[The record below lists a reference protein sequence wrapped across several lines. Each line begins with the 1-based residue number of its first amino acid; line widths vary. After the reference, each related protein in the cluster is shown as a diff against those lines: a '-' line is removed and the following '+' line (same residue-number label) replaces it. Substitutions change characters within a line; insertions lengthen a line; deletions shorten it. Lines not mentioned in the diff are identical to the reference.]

1 MKDEESTMGLFPI
14 FLKLEDRPCLIVGAG
29 NVALEKI
36 ASLLHAGATLRVVA
50 PAACEGVRQLAAD
63 GKIALELRGFQEA
76 DLEGQ
81 AFVVTAT
88 DSRDANRQVFLAA
101 QQRGL
106 LCNSVDDPPN
116 CDFYFASI
124 VQRGKLQIAIS
135 TAGESPAL
143 AQRLRKEIDARLPED
158 MAEWVDN
165 LGELR
170 REILATHPAGS
181 GRKAL
186 LHTLAER
193 AVCSSA
199 ECPSRKLAFQE
210 RPPREKSARTTAQK
224 GTVYLVGAGPGDPEL
239 LTLKAAYLL
248 ATADVVLHDD
258 LVPQA
263 ILDRAGAEA
272 HVISVGKRCGSRRT
286 TQQQIHELMIEKAR
300 SGASVVRLKSGDPLI
315 FGRAGEEIE
324 ALKQAQIPCEVVPG
338 VTAMFAAASAARKS
352 LTDRR
357 TASKV
362 ILTTA
367 HHASSGDR
375 GERPSFWRG
384 PLPNDATLGIYMPG
398 RDLRAL
404 AWDMLKAGLP
414 AYLPCVVMSQ
424 VSLPG
429 EEIRST
435 TLAGLGD
442 LDAGSAPLLILA
454 GWPLADR
461 SDAVIP
467 DFAQAACFEDA
478 VGFER

>member
-1 MKDEESTMGLFPI
+1 MSLFPM
-14 FLKLEDRPCLIVGAG
+14 FLKLEQRPCLVVGAG

-36 ASLLHAGATLRVVA
+36 TSLLRAGAKLRVVA
-50 PAACEGVRQLAAD
+50 PVACEAVRQLAENGA
-63 GKIALELRGFQEA
+63 IALELRRFEEA
-76 DLEGQ
+76 DLDGQ

-88 DSRDANRQVFLAA
+88 DSRDVNRKVFLAA
-101 QQRGL
+101 QQRSL

-124 VQRGKLQIAIS
+124 VERGKLQIAIS

-143 AQRLRKEIDARLPED
+143 AQRLRREIDAQLPLD
-158 MAEWVDN
+158 TSEWLDQ
-165 LGELR
+165 LGSLR
-170 REILATHPAGS
+170 REILASHSAGS
-181 GRKAL
+181 ERKAL
-186 LHTLAER
+186 LHKLAER
-193 AVCSSA
+193 PVCSSD
-199 ECPSRKLAFQE
+199 ECPSRQLAFPE
-210 RPPREKSARTTAQK
+210 RARKKESARTTAEK

-239 LTLKAAYLL
+239 LTLKAADLL

-263 ILDRAGAEA
+263 ILDRAGDDTQI
-272 HVISVGKRCGSRRT
+272 ISVGKRCGTQRT

-300 SGASVVRLKSGDPLI
+300 GGASVVRLKSGDPLI

-324 ALKQAQIPCEVVPG
+324 ALEQAQIPCEVVPG
-338 VTAMFAAASAARKS
+338 VTTMFAAAAAAKKS

-357 TASKV
+357 SASKV

-367 HHASSGDR
+367 HHASHHEGK
-375 GERPSFWRG
+375 ERPSFWQG

-414 AYLPCVVMSQ
+414 ADLPMIVMSQ

-429 EEIRST
+429 EESRST
-435 TLAGLGD
+435 TLAALGE
-442 LDAGSAPLLILA
+442 LEPGPAPMLVLA
-454 GWPLADR
+454 GWPLAER
-461 SDAVIP
+461 SDGVVP
-467 DFAQAACFEDA
+467 DVVVSELFEDFI
-478 VGFER
+478 GLDR

>member
-1 MKDEESTMGLFPI
+1 MSLFPI
-14 FLKLEDRPCLIVGAG
+14 FLKLERRPCLIVGAG

-36 ASLLHAGATLRVVA
+36 TSLLRVGARLRVVA
-50 PAACEGVRQLAAD
+50 PVACEAVRQLAESGA
-63 GKIALELRGFQEA
+63 IALELRHFREA
-76 DLEGQ
+76 DLDGQ

-88 DSRDANRQVFLAA
+88 DSRDVNRQVFLAA
-101 QQRGL
+101 QQREL

-124 VQRGKLQIAIS
+124 VERGKLQIAIS

-143 AQRLRKEIDARLPED
+143 AQRLRREIDAQLPPD
-158 MAEWVDN
+158 TDAWLDQ
-165 LGELR
+165 LGGLR

-181 GRKAL
+181 ERKAL

-193 AVCSSA
+193 PVCSSE
-199 ECPSRKLAFQE
+199 ECPSRQLAFPE
-210 RPPREKSARTTAQK
+210 YSKKKSVRTTAEK

-239 LTLKAAYLL
+239 LTLKAADLL

-263 ILDRAGAEA
+263 ILDRVGADTRI
-272 HVISVGKRCGSRRT
+272 ISVGKRCGSRRV

-324 ALKQAQIPCEVVPG
+324 ALEQAQIPCHVVPG
-338 VTAMFAAASAARKS
+338 VTTMFAAAAAAKKS

-357 TASKV
+357 SASKV

-367 HHASSGDR
+367 HHASHTE
-375 GERPSFWRG
+375 GEDRPSFWRG

-404 AWDMLKAGLP
+404 AWDMLKAGLS
-414 AYLPCVVMSQ
+414 ADLPVVVTSH
-424 VSLPG
+424 VSLPD
-429 EEIRST
+429 EVSRNT
-435 TLAGLGD
+435 TLGGLGD
-442 LDAGSAPLLILA
+442 LGPGQAPMLILA
-454 GWPLADR
+454 GWPLAER
-461 SDAVIP
+461 SDQVIP
-467 DFAQAACFEDA
+467 DFAASEHFQQA
-478 VGFER
+478 VGLER

>member
-1 MKDEESTMGLFPI
+1 MQHQGNEMSLFPI
-14 FLKLEDRPCLIVGAG
+14 FLKLERHPCLIVGAG
-29 NVALEKI
+29 HVALEKI
-36 ASLLHAGATLRVVA
+36 TSLLRAGAQLRVVA
-50 PAACEGVRQLAAD
+50 PVACDAVRQLAEN
-63 GKIALELRGFQEA
+63 GKIALELRRFREA
-76 DLEGQ
+76 DLDGQ
-81 AFVVTAT
+81 AFVITAT
-88 DSRDANRQVFLAA
+88 DSRDVNRQVFLAA
-101 QQRGL
+101 QKRGL

-124 VQRGKLQIAIS
+124 VERGKLQIAIS

-143 AQRLRKEIDARLPED
+143 AQRLRREIDAQLPPDTAAWLDE
-158 MAEWVDN
+158 
-165 LGELR
+165 LGNLR
-170 REILATHPAGS
+170 REILASHPAGDQ
-181 GRKAL
+181 RKAL

-193 AVCSSA
+193 QVCGSD
-199 ECPSRKLAFQE
+199 ECPSRQLAFPV
-210 RPPREKSARTTAQK
+210 RTRKTKSGRTTAEK

-239 LTLKAAYLL
+239 LTLKAADLL

-263 ILDRAGAEA
+263 ILDHAGVDT
-272 HVISVGKRCGSRRT
+272 HIISVGKRCGSRRT

-324 ALKQAQIPCEVVPG
+324 ALEQAQIPCYVVPG
-338 VTAMFAAASAARKS
+338 VTTMFAAAAAAKKS

-357 TASKV
+357 SASKV

-367 HHASSGDR
+367 HHASHSDGQD
-375 GERPSFWRG
+375 RPSFWHG

-414 AYLPCVVMSQ
+414 VDLPIVVMSQ

-429 EEIRST
+429 EESRST
-435 TLAGLGD
+435 TLGGLSELEPGP
-442 LDAGSAPLLILA
+442 APMLILA

-461 SDAVIP
+461 PGDVVP
-467 DFAQAACFEDA
+467 DLVSGVFEDTVA
-478 VGFER
+478 LER

>member
-1 MKDEESTMGLFPI
+1 MNLFPM
-14 FLKLEDRPCLIVGAG
+14 FLKLEGRGCLIVGAG

-36 ASLLHAGATLRVVA
+36 TGLLRAGAKLRVVA
-50 PAACEGVRQLAAD
+50 PAACEAVEQLAVD
-63 GKIALELRGFQEA
+63 GKISLELREFLET

-81 AFVVTAT
+81 SLVVTAT
-88 DSRDANRQVFLAA
+88 NSRDVNRQVFLAA

-143 AQRLRKEIDARLPED
+143 AQRLRREIDAQLPED
-158 MAEWVDN
+158 TAEWLDE
-165 LGELR
+165 LGSLR

-181 GRKAL
+181 ERKTL
-186 LHTLAER
+186 LHELAER
-193 AVCSSA
+193 PVRASD
-199 ECPSRKLAFQE
+199 ECPSQKPVFSDAPQQKRVVT
-210 RPPREKSARTTAQK
+210 TTAQK

-239 LTLKAAYLL
+239 LTLKAADLL
-248 ATADVVLHDD
+248 AAADVVLHDD

-263 ILDRAGAEA
+263 ILDRAGPDTRI
-272 HVISVGKRCGSRRT
+272 VSVGKRCGKRSI
-286 TQQQIHELMIEKAR
+286 TQQQIHELMIQQAR
-300 SGASVVRLKSGDPLI
+300 SGAIVVRLKSGDPLV

-324 ALKQAQIPCEVVPG
+324 ALERAQIPFEVVPG
-338 VTAMFAAASAARKS
+338 VTAMFAAAAATRKS

-357 TASKV
+357 SASKV

-367 HHASSGDR
+367 HHASSDSSGDR
-375 GERPSFWRG
+375 PSLWRG

-404 AWDMLKAGLP
+404 AWDMLKAGL
-414 AYLPCVVMSQ
+414 AADLPCVVMSQ

-429 EEIRST
+429 EASHAT
-435 TLAGLGD
+435 TLTGLGE
-442 LDAGSAPLLILA
+442 LEPGPAPLLILA

-461 SDAVIP
+461 AEATADFVQAEFFQDAVSL
-467 DFAQAACFEDA
+467 E
-478 VGFER
+478 

>member
-1 MKDEESTMGLFPI
+1 MSLFPI
-14 FLKLEDRPCLIVGAG
+14 FLKLERRPCLIVGAG

-36 ASLLHAGATLRVVA
+36 TSLLRAGAQLRIVA
-50 PAACEGVRQLAAD
+50 PIACDAVRQLAEN
-63 GKIALELRGFQEA
+63 GTIALELRRFQEA
-76 DLEGQ
+76 DLDGQ

-88 DSRDANRQVFLAA
+88 DSREVNRQVFLAA

-124 VQRGKLQIAIS
+124 VERGKLQIAIS

-143 AQRLRKEIDARLPED
+143 AQRLRREIDAQLPLDTATWLDE
-158 MAEWVDN
+158 
-165 LGELR
+165 LGNLR
-170 REILATHPAGS
+170 REILASHPPGS
-181 GRKAL
+181 ERKAL

-193 AVCSSA
+193 PVCGSDA
-199 ECPSRKLAFQE
+199 CPSRQLAYPE
-210 RPPREKSARTTAQK
+210 HRPKKPATRTTAEK

-239 LTLKAAYLL
+239 LTLKAADLL

-263 ILDRAGAEA
+263 ILDRAGAETQI
-272 HVISVGKRCGSRRT
+272 ISVGKRCGSRRV

-315 FGRAGEEIE
+315 FGRAGEEME
-324 ALKQAQIPCEVVPG
+324 ALEQAEIPFQVVPG
-338 VTAMFAAASAARKS
+338 VTTMFAAAAAAKKS

-357 TASKV
+357 NASKV

-367 HHASSGDR
+367 HHASHSDGQ
-375 GERPSFWRG
+375 ERPSFWRG

-404 AWDMLKAGLP
+404 AWDMLQAGLP
-414 AYLPCVVMSQ
+414 ADLPIVVMSR
-424 VSLPG
+424 VSLPD
-429 EEIRST
+429 EKSRTT
-435 TLAGLGD
+435 TLAELGD
-442 LDAGSAPLLILA
+442 LEPGPAPMLILA
-454 GWPLADR
+454 GWPLAER
-461 SDAVIP
+461 SDSVVP
-467 DFAQAACFEDA
+467 DFVAAELFEEA
-478 VGFER
+478 IG

>member
-1 MKDEESTMGLFPI
+1 MSLFPI
-14 FLKLEDRPCLIVGAG
+14 FLKLERRPCLVVGAG

-36 ASLLHAGATLRVVA
+36 TSLLRAGAWLRVVA
-50 PAACEGVRQLAAD
+50 PVACDAVRHLAEN
-63 GKIALELRGFQEA
+63 GTIALELRRFEEV

-81 AFVVTAT
+81 VFVVTAT
-88 DSRDANRQVFLAA
+88 DSRDVNRQVFLAA
-101 QQRGL
+101 QKRGL

-124 VQRGKLQIAIS
+124 VERGKLQIAIS

-143 AQRLRKEIDARLPED
+143 AQRLRREIDAQLPPDTAAWLDE
-158 MAEWVDN
+158 
-165 LGELR
+165 LGNLR
-170 REILATHPAGS
+170 REILAAHPAGS
-181 GRKAL
+181 KRKAL

-193 AVCSSA
+193 AVCSSDA
-199 ECPSRKLAFQE
+199 CPSRKLAFPE
-210 RPPREKSARTTAQK
+210 RAQKTKSARTTAVK

-239 LTLKAAYLL
+239 LTLKAADLL

-263 ILDRAGAEA
+263 ILDRAGDDA
-272 HVISVGKRCGSRRT
+272 HVISVGKRCGSRRV
-286 TQQQIHELMIEKAR
+286 TQQQIHELMIGKAR
-300 SGASVVRLKSGDPLI
+300 GGASVVRLKSGDPLI

-324 ALKQAQIPCEVVPG
+324 ALEQARIPCEVVPG
-338 VTAMFAAASAARKS
+338 VTTMFAAAAAAKKS

-357 TASKV
+357 SASKV

-367 HHASSGDR
+367 HHASHSD
-375 GERPSFWRG
+375 GEDRPSFWRG

-404 AWDMLKAGLP
+404 AWDMLQACLP
-414 AYLPCVVMSQ
+414 ADLPIIVMSH

-429 EEIRST
+429 EESRNT

-442 LDAGSAPLLILA
+442 LDPGPAPMLILA
-454 GWPLADR
+454 GWPLAER
-461 SDAVIP
+461 SDSTVP
-467 DFAQAACFEDA
+467 DFVGAELFEDA
-478 VGFER
+478 VGLER

>member
-1 MKDEESTMGLFPI
+1 MGLFPI
-14 FLKLEDRPCLIVGAG
+14 FLKLEGRPCLMVGAG
-29 NVALEKI
+29 TVAAEKI
-36 ASLLHAGATLRVVA
+36 ASLLRAGAKIRVVA
-50 PAACEGVRQLAAD
+50 PAACETVRRLAAD
-63 GKIALELRGFQEA
+63 GKIALELRGFQDA

-88 DSRDANRQVFLAA
+88 DSRNVNRQVFLSA

-124 VQRGKLQIAIS
+124 VERGKLQIAIS

-143 AQRLRKEIDARLPED
+143 AARLRREIDARLPED
-158 MAEWVDN
+158 TTAWLDE
-165 LGELR
+165 LGGLR
-170 REILATHPAGS
+170 REILASHPAGS
-181 GRKAL
+181 ERKAL

-193 AVCSSA
+193 PVCGLG
-199 ECPSRKLAFQE
+199 ECPSRKLAFPD
-210 RPPREKSARTTAQK
+210 RPQRKKSARTTAEK

-239 LTLKAAYLL
+239 LTLKAADLL
-248 ATADVVLHDD
+248 ATADVVLYDD

-263 ILDRAGAEA
+263 ILDRAGVGAT
-272 HVISVGKRCGSRRT
+272 VISVGKRCGSRRT

-300 SGASVVRLKSGDPLI
+300 GGASVVRLKSGDPLI

-324 ALKQAQIPCEVVPG
+324 ALEQAQIPCEVVPG
-338 VTAMFAAASAARKS
+338 VTAMFAAAAAARKS

-357 TASKV
+357 SASKV

-367 HHASSGDR
+367 HHASNGDGGDR
-375 GERPSFWRG
+375 AAFWHG

-404 AWDMLKAGLP
+404 AWDMLKAGLSED
-414 AYLPCVVMSQ
+414 LPCVVMSH

-429 EEIRST
+429 EDSRNT

-442 LDAGSAPLLILA
+442 LEPGPAPLLIMA
-454 GWPLADR
+454 GWPLAER
-461 SDAVIP
+461 SEASISDIVQA
-467 DFAQAACFEDA
+467 DFFEDA
-478 VGFER
+478 VGLER

>member
-1 MKDEESTMGLFPI
+1 MQHQGNAMSLFPI
-14 FLKLEDRPCLIVGAG
+14 FVKLERRPCLVVGAG

-36 ASLLHAGATLRVVA
+36 TSLLRSGAQLRVVA
-50 PAACEGVRQLAAD
+50 PTACDAVRQLAENGA
-63 GKIALELRGFQEA
+63 IALELRGFDEA
-76 DLEGQ
+76 DLDGQ
-81 AFVVTAT
+81 ALVITAT
-88 DSRDANRQVFLAA
+88 DSRDVNRQVFLAA

-143 AQRLRKEIDARLPED
+143 AQRLRREIDAQLPAD
-158 MAEWVDN
+158 TATW
-165 LGELR
+165 LGELGNLR
-170 REILATHPAGS
+170 REILSSHPAGS
-181 GRKAL
+181 ERKAL

-193 AVCSSA
+193 SVCSSDT
-199 ECPSRKLAFQE
+199 CPSRQFAFPE
-210 RPPREKSARTTAQK
+210 RQPKKQPARTAAQK

-239 LTLKAAYLL
+239 LTLKAADLL

-263 ILDRAGAEA
+263 ILDRAC
-272 HVISVGKRCGSRRT
+272 VDTQIISVGKRCGSRRV
-286 TQQQIHELMIEKAR
+286 TQQQIHALMIEKAR

-324 ALKQAQIPCEVVPG
+324 ALEQAQIPCEIVPG
-338 VTAMFAAASAARKS
+338 VTTMFAAAAAARKS

-357 TASKV
+357 SASKV

-367 HHASSGDR
+367 HHASHSDGL
-375 GERPSFWRG
+375 ERPSFWRG

-404 AWDMLKAGLP
+404 AWDMLQAGLP
-414 AYLPCVVMSQ
+414 ADLPIIVMSH
-424 VSLPG
+424 VSLPD
-429 EEIRST
+429 EASRRT
-435 TLAGLGD
+435 TLGELGELEAGP
-442 LDAGSAPLLILA
+442 APMLILA
-454 GWPLADR
+454 GRPLAEPLDGM
-461 SDAVIP
+461 VP
-467 DFAQAACFEDA
+467 DLLTSELFEEA
-478 VGFER
+478 VGIDR

>member
-1 MKDEESTMGLFPI
+1 MSLFPI
-14 FLKLEDRPCLIVGAG
+14 FLKLEGRPCLIVGAG
-29 NVALEKI
+29 SVALEKI
-36 ASLLHAGATLRVVA
+36 TSLLHAGANLRVVA
-50 PAACEGVRQLAAD
+50 PVACEAVLQLAA
-63 GKIALELRGFQEA
+63 GGTIALELRGFQEV

-81 AFVVTAT
+81 VFVVTAT
-88 DSRDANRQVFLAA
+88 DSRDVNRQVFLAA

-124 VQRGKLQIAIS
+124 VERGKLQIAIS

-143 AQRLRKEIDARLPED
+143 AQRLRRESDAQLPPD
-158 MAEWVDN
+158 TAGWLN
-165 LGELR
+165 QLGNLR
-170 REILATHPAGS
+170 REILASHPAGS
-181 GRKAL
+181 ERKAL

-193 AVCSSA
+193 SVCSLD
-199 ECPSRKLAFQE
+199 ECPSRQLALPE
-210 RPPREKSARTTAQK
+210 RKSKKKSARTAAEK

-239 LTLKAAYLL
+239 LTLKAADLL
-248 ATADVVLHDD
+248 ATADVLLHDD

-263 ILDRAGAEA
+263 ILDIAGDETQI
-272 HVISVGKRCGSRRT
+272 ISVGKRCGSRRI

-300 SGASVVRLKSGDPLI
+300 RGASVVRLKSGDPLI

-324 ALKQAQIPCEVVPG
+324 ALQQAQVSCEVIPG
-338 VTAMFAAASAARKS
+338 VTTMFAAAATAKKS

-357 TASKV
+357 SASKV

-367 HHASSGDR
+367 HHASYHEG
-375 GERPSFWRG
+375 GERPSFWHG

-414 AYLPCVVMSQ
+414 ADLPIMVVSH
-424 VSLPG
+424 VSLPD
-429 EEIRST
+429 EESRRT

-442 LDAGSAPLLILA
+442 LEPGPAPMLILA
-454 GWPLADR
+454 GWPLAER
-461 SDAVIP
+461 SESTIP
-467 DFAQAACFEDA
+467 DFVGAELFEAA
-478 VGFER
+478 VGLER

>member
-1 MKDEESTMGLFPI
+1 MNLFPM
-14 FLKLEDRPCLIVGAG
+14 FLKLEGRGCLIVGAG

-36 ASLLHAGATLRVVA
+36 TSLLRAGAKLRVVA
-50 PAACEGVRQLAAD
+50 PTACEAVQQLALD
-63 GKIALELRGFQEA
+63 GRITLELREFLET

-81 AFVVTAT
+81 SLAVTAT
-88 DSRDANRQVFLAA
+88 NSPDVNRQVFLAA
-101 QQRGL
+101 QRQGL

-143 AQRLRKEIDARLPED
+143 AQRLRREIDAQLPED
-158 MAEWVDN
+158 TAEWLDE
-165 LGELR
+165 LGSLR

-181 GRKAL
+181 ERKAL

-193 AVCSSA
+193 PVRASN
-199 ECPSRKLAFQE
+199 ERPSREFVFSDAPQQK
-210 RPPREKSARTTAQK
+210 RVARTSAQK

-239 LTLKAAYLL
+239 LTLKAADLL
-248 ATADVVLHDD
+248 AAADVVLHDD

-263 ILDRAGAEA
+263 ILDRAGPETRI
-272 HVISVGKRCGSRRT
+272 VSVGKRCGKRSI
-286 TQQQIHELMIEKAR
+286 TQQQIHELMIQQAR
-300 SGASVVRLKSGDPLI
+300 SGAIVVRLKSGDPLV

-324 ALKQAQIPCEVVPG
+324 ALEQAQIPFEIVPG
-338 VTAMFAAASAARKS
+338 VTAMFAAAAATRKS

-357 TASKV
+357 SASKV

-367 HHASSGDR
+367 HHASSDSSGN
-375 GERPSFWRG
+375 RPVLWHG

-404 AWDMLKAGLP
+404 AWDMLKAGL
-414 AYLPCVVMSQ
+414 AVDLPCVVMSQ

-429 EEIRST
+429 EVSQAT
-435 TLAGLGD
+435 TLAGLGE
-442 LDAGSAPLLILA
+442 LEPGSAPLLILA

-461 SDAVIP
+461 TDAATADFVRAEFFQDAVS
-467 DFAQAACFEDA
+467 QE
-478 VGFER
+478 

>member
-1 MKDEESTMGLFPI
+1 MRLFPI
-14 FLKLEDRPCLIVGAG
+14 FVKLERRPCLIIGAG

-36 ASLLHAGATLRVVA
+36 TSLLRAGAQLRVVA
-50 PAACEGVRQLAAD
+50 PMACDAVRRLAEN
-63 GKIALELRGFQEA
+63 GTIALELRGFNEA

-81 AFVVTAT
+81 AFVITAT
-88 DSRDANRQVFLAA
+88 DSRDVNRQVFLAA

-124 VQRGKLQIAIS
+124 VERGKLQIAIS

-143 AQRLRKEIDARLPED
+143 AQRLRREIDAQLPEGT
-158 MAEWVDN
+158 AEWLDQI
-165 LGELR
+165 GSLR
-170 REILATHPAGS
+170 REILASHPAGDE
-181 GRKAL
+181 RKAL

-193 AVCSSA
+193 PVCSSDA
-199 ECPSRKLAFQE
+199 CPSRQLAFPE
-210 RPPREKSARTTAQK
+210 RQPKKQSARTRAQK

-239 LTLKAAYLL
+239 LTLKAADLL
-248 ATADVVLHDD
+248 AMADVVLHDD

-263 ILDRAGAEA
+263 ILDRAGADA
-272 HVISVGKRCGSRRT
+272 QIISVGKRCGSRRV

-324 ALKQAQIPCEVVPG
+324 ALEKAQVPCEVVPG
-338 VTAMFAAASAARKS
+338 VTTMFAAAAAAKKS

-357 TASKV
+357 SASKV

-367 HHASSGDR
+367 HHASHSD
-375 GERPSFWRG
+375 GEDRPSFWRG

-404 AWDMLKAGLP
+404 AWDMLQAGLP
-414 AYLPCVVMSQ
+414 ADLPIVVMSH
-424 VSLPG
+424 VSLPD
-429 EEIRST
+429 EASRRT
-435 TLAGLGD
+435 TLGELGD
-442 LDAGSAPLLILA
+442 VEPGPAPMLILA
-454 GWPLADR
+454 GWPLAERWD
-461 SDAVIP
+461 DVVP
-467 DFAQAACFEDA
+467 DFLSSELFENA
-478 VGFER
+478 VGLE

>member
-1 MKDEESTMGLFPI
+1 MSLFPI
-14 FLKLEDRPCLIVGAG
+14 FIKLERRRCLIVGAG

-36 ASLLHAGATLRVVA
+36 TSLVRAGATLRVIA
-50 PAACEGVRQLAAD
+50 PTACEAVRQLAAG
-63 GKIALELRGFQEA
+63 GKVALELRRFEEA

-81 AFVVTAT
+81 ALVVTAT
-88 DSRDANRQVFLAA
+88 DSRDVNRRVFLAA

-116 CDFYFASI
+116 CDFYFSSI
-124 VQRGKLQIAIS
+124 VQRGNLQIAIS

-143 AQRLRKEIDARLPED
+143 AQRLRQEIDARLPED
-158 MAEWVDN
+158 TAEWLDN
-165 LGELR
+165 LGSLR
-170 REILATHPAGS
+170 REILATLPAGS
-181 GRKAL
+181 ERKAL

-193 AVCSSA
+193 AVCSSD
-199 ECPSRKLAFQE
+199 ECPSRKLAFPE
-210 RPPREKSARTTAQK
+210 RPERKKSSRTTAQK
-224 GTVYLVGAGPGDPEL
+224 GTVYLVGAGPGDPDL
-239 LTLKAAYLL
+239 LTLKAADLL

-263 ILDRAGAEA
+263 ILDRAGAGA
-272 HVISVGKRCGSRRT
+272 NVISVGKRCRSRCT

-324 ALKQAQIPCEVVPG
+324 ALEQAQVPCEVVPG
-338 VTAMFAAASAARKS
+338 VTAMFAAAAAARKS

-357 TASKV
+357 SASKV

-367 HHASSGDR
+367 HHASTSDT

-384 PLPNDATLGIYMPG
+384 SLPNDATLGIYMPG

-414 AYLPCVVMSQ
+414 ADLPCLVMSHI
-424 VSLPG
+424 SLPG
-429 EEIRST
+429 EESRST

-442 LDAGSAPLLILA
+442 LDPGPAPLLILA
-454 GWPLADR
+454 GWPLAAQAE
-461 SDAVIP
+461 AVIP
-467 DFAQAACFEDA
+467 DFIQTEFFEDA
-478 VGFER
+478 VGLER